1 MRGVCAT
8 HIGAGVGKNYENV
21 FLPPTKICPS
31 DPWSMSRGK
40 DRNAFREVATFSSKQ
55 RRFECRFRAT
65 AFLPFPTTAARLTAP
80 VDNENKIFSDF

>member
-1 MRGVCAT
+1 
-8 HIGAGVGKNYENV
+8 
-21 FLPPTKICPS
+21 
-31 DPWSMSRGK
+31 MSRGK